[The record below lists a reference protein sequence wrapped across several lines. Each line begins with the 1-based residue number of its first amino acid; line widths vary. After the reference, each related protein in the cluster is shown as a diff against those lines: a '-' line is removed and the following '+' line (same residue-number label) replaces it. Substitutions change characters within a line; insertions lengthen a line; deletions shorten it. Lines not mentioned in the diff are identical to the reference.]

1 MYLRLVSE
9 QNTGWWTFPTT
20 EWQAECGVG
29 DLHSLEG
36 KELADKYHALYVTAL
51 KDLYEQ
57 HKDLYALDRASSLK
71 LVE

>member
-1 MYLRLVSE
+1 MECYVLCYVQMCLHN
-9 QNTGWWTFPTT
+9 Q
-20 EWQAECGVG
+20 QHAQCCGVG

-36 KELADKYHALYVTAL
+36 KQLADKYHALYVTAL

-57 HKDLYALDRASSLK
+57 HKDLYALDRVSSLR